1 MSKSERYLAW
11 YSGLLTLAFAV
22 VVLTGASAARS
33 DKFDQIDVQRINVRE
48 PDGTLRFVVSS
59 EARFPGLL
67 MKGKEYPHPR
77 GVAGMIFYND
87 EGTEN
92 GGMVFDGSKDK
103 DGKVRA
109 SGHLS
114 FDQYEQDQV
123 LALAQQEEDGKH
135 VAGLTIIDRPGRSL
149 EPLVAE
155 IMRLQA
161 LPESERNKGMAK
173 LDPGHVAKRLFIGK
187 NAERA
192 SLLDLKDANG
202 KSRLR
207 LQVAA
212 NGEATIQFLDVDGKV
227 QRTLTPDSLAAK

>member
-11 YSGLLTLAFAV
+11 YSGLLTLVFAA
-22 VVLTGASAARS
+22 VVLTGASAVRS

-48 PDGTLRFVVSS
+48 ADGMLRMVVSGES
-59 EARFPGLL
+59 RFPGLL
-67 MKGKEYPHPR
+67 FNGKEYPHPR

-92 GGMVFDGSKDK
+92 GGLVFDGSKGK
-103 DGKVRA
+103 DGKVSA

-123 LALAQQEEDGKH
+123 LALNQHEEDGKR
-135 VAGLTIIDRPGRSL
+135 VAGLTVSDRPEQSL

-155 IMRLQA
+155 MLRVKA
-161 LPESERNKGMAK
+161 LPESERNKAMAE
-173 LDPGHVAKRLFIGK
+173 LDAGHSAKRLFIGK

-192 SLLDLKDANG
+192 SLLDMKDANG
-202 KSRLR
+202 KTRLR

-212 NGEATIQFLDVDGKV
+212 NGEATIQFLDADGKV
-227 QRTLTPDSLAAK
+227 QRTLAPESVAAK